1 MNNFGRNI
9 RSVIFVETAKNSVKF
24 TQNKKNLYLT
34 SGGSRISRGAA
45 TSKEI
50 QSTYYLTKTFAE
62 NCTKIE
68 TI

>member
-1 MNNFGRNI
+1 MGPYEQLRRNI

-45 TSKEI
+45 TSKENE
-50 QSTYYLTKTFAE
+50 SSNK
-62 NCTKIE
+62 
-68 TI
+68 